1 MKETVK
7 EIRVHLVER
16 PPGRK
21 FLLDD
26 SQGGLKAC
34 GFVKSRSGILVFMR
48 PP

>member
-1 MKETVK
+1 MKDIVK
-7 EIRVHLVER
+7 EIRVYLVEK

-34 GFVKSRSGILVFMR
+34 GFVKYKSGILVFMR